1 MRRVL
6 GKGLS
11 QLMAEQQEDVSIQQL
26 PIDKLVPNER
36 QPRKDFAEDP
46 LQELADSIERV
57 GIMQPIVVR
66 ALDHGRYEI
75 IAGERRW
82 RAASLAGL
90 DEVPVVIRNANSSEA
105 LQLALIENIQ
115 REDISALECALAY
128 QSLIDEHGL
137 IQEELAKR
145 VGKSRPSVANTIRL
159 LRLPL
164 EIREALASGA
174 ISEGHARALL
184 QFDTESEQLIVH
196 RQIRE
201 RGLSVRDVESLA
213 KGRRVTV
220 KTHTRRESADS
231 PLDRAV
237 SEYFGSPS
245 KVKQN
250 GHGGKIEIDFYDED
264 DLARILDILDIR
276 I

>member
-11 QLMAEQQEDVSIQQL
+11 QLMAEQQEEVSIQQL
-26 PIDKLVPNER
+26 PIDRLVPNER
-36 QPRKDFAEDP
+36 QPRKDFAEEP

-66 ALDHGRYEI
+66 PLDHGRYEI

-137 IQEELAKR
+137 TQEDLAKR
-145 VGKSRPSVANTIRL
+145 VGKSRPSVANAIRL

-174 ISEGHARALL
+174 ISEGHAKALL

-220 KTHTRRESADS
+220 KTHPRRESVES

-250 GHGGKIEIDFYDED
+250 GHGGKIEIEFYDED